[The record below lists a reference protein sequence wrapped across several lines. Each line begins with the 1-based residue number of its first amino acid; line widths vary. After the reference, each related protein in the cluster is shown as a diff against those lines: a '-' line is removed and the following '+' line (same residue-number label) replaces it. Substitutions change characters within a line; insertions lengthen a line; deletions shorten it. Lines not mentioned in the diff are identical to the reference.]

1 MASVGIVTRRAKP
14 WSVPQRSGSRRP
26 SHPATIFPV
35 ATDAELLEAWRGGD
49 QPSGEALF
57 ERYFD
62 AISRFFVNKVPE
74 DPDDLIQET
83 FVACLRGRDRMRQ
96 DGSFRSYLFAIA
108 CNVLR
113 GHFRRQRPTSPLP
126 DLEHMSSFDLAPGPS
141 TVMHAREEER
151 LLLEALRRIP
161 VELQVVLELH
171 YWESMTTAEMASVL
185 DSPLGTVRGRLRRA
199 RLRLTEVLE
208 QLPSAGKTRNRL
220 VAELDD
226 WGTRLRRT
234 VTARDH

>member
-1 MASVGIVTRRAKP
+1 ML
-14 WSVPQRSGSRRP
+14 
-26 SHPATIFPV
+26 
-35 ATDAELLEAWRGGD
+35 TDAELLVAWRDGK
-49 QPSGEALF
+49 QTAGETLF

-62 AISRFFVNKVPE
+62 AVSRFFVNKVPE

-83 FVACLRGRDRMRQ
+83 FVACLRGRDRVRQ

-113 GHFRRQRPTSPLP
+113 SHFRRQRPTMPLP
-126 DLEHMSSFDLAPGPS
+126 DLETASSFELAPGPS
-141 TVMHAREEER
+141 TVMHALEEER
-151 LLLEALRRIP
+151 LLLESLRRIP

-171 YWESMTTAEMASVL
+171 YWENMTTADMAGVL
-185 DSPLGTVRGRLRRA
+185 DVPLGTVRGRLRRA
-199 RLRLTEVLE
+199 RMRLTDVLAQMPAE
-208 QLPSAGKTRNRL
+208 GSTRQRVTNG
-220 VAELDD
+220 LDD